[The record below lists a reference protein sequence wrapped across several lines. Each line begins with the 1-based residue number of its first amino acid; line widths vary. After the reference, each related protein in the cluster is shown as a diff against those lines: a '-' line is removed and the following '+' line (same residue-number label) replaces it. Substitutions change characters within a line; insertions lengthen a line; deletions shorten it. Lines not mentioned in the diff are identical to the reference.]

1 MIPQKSLQ
9 EIESWFERY
18 VSRFK
23 SSDPIYKQNI
33 QLKKDHTHRV
43 CDEIIRLGK
52 SLDLSPQDL
61 ILAKTAAL
69 LHDVGRFEQYERYQT
84 FDDHK
89 SENHAQLSLKV
100 IEKEKVLNGIDRA
113 AQRLIVCAVSYHN
126 RAALPSGETDRCLF
140 FSRLLRDADKL
151 DIFYV
156 VTEYYHHHSGPSNQ
170 SLELEL
176 PDTPHISDKVYKDH
190 MAGKIVEAKHV
201 KNLNDFKLFQMAWIY
216 DINFPLTYKLIK
228 ERKYLEKIRDA
239 IPTSSKVQEIYT
251 CAKSY
256 LDKNIR
262 I

>member
-1 MIPQKSLQ
+1 MISKKQLQ
-9 EIESWFERY
+9 EIKSWFERY

-23 SSDPIYKQNI
+23 SSDPAYTQNI
-33 QLKKDHTHRV
+33 QLKKDHTFRV
-43 CDEIIRLGK
+43 CEEIICLGK
-52 SLDLSPQDL
+52 SHDLSSQDL
-61 ILAKTAAL
+61 NLAKTAAL
-69 LHDVGRFEQYERYQT
+69 LHDVGRFEQYDRYQT
-84 FDDHK
+84 FNDHK
-89 SENHAQLSLKV
+89 SEDHAQLSLKV
-100 IEKEKVLNGIDRA
+100 IHQEQVLKEIDPTS
-113 AQRLIVCAVSYHN
+113 QKLIVCAVSNHN
-126 RAALPSGETDRCLF
+126 RAALPSSETNRCLF

-201 KNLNDFKLFQMAWIY
+201 KSLNDFKLFQMAWIY

-239 IPTSSKVQEIYT
+239 LPPSPKVEKIYKT
-251 CAKSY
+251 ARSY
-256 LDKNIR
+256 LEKNL
-262 I
+262 